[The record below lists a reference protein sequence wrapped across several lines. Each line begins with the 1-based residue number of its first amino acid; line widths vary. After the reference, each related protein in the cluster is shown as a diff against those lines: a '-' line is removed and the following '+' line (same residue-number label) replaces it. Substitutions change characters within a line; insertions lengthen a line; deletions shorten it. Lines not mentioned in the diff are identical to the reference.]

1 MHTSSLQTALQPSI
15 GATPQGSVQ
24 ARAASSSG
32 SAAAP
37 ATPTSAAIT
46 SNDFLTLLVTE
57 LKHQDPTQQTDP
69 NQYINQLVQINSLQ
83 QLIEINQN
91 LKPAPSSGVN
101 THAASQ
107 AVASPAG
114 IQARAQSRAQPG
126 SQPRV
131 VSGNLG
137 TPHDGSPAAAVAHAL
152 ARTQAHTTVP
162 APAAA
167 EPQATADPIAAAIAQ
182 ARTGN
187 N

>member
-1 MHTSSLQTALQPSI
+1 MHTTSLQTALQPST

-37 ATPTSAAIT
+37 ATPGSATIT

-57 LKHQDPTQQTDP
+57 LKNQDPTQQTDP

-91 LKPAPSSGVN
+91 LKPATASSSQ
-101 THAASQ
+101 AASQ
-107 AVASPAG
+107 AAVSQAG
-114 IQARAQSRAQPG
+114 ISSRAQPG
-126 SQPRV
+126 SPTDAQPQV

-137 TPHDGSPAAAVAHAL
+137 TPRVGAPAAAVAHAL
-152 ARTQAHTTVP
+152 ARTHITAPV
-162 APAAA
+162 PAAA
-167 EPQATADPIAAAIAQ
+167 EPQTLADPIAAALSAARAAQ
-182 ARTGN
+182 N
-187 N
+187 